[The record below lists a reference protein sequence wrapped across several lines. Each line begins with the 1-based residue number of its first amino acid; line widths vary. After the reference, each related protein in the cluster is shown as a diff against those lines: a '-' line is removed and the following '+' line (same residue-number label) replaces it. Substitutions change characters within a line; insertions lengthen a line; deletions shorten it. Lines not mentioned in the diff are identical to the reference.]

1 VFFWG
6 LLAVALVLF
15 VAVFAYG
22 ARGMGQREHKP
33 GTTRLR

>member
-1 VFFWG
+1 VFFWVAM
-6 LLAVALVLF
+6 AVVLVVF

-22 ARGMGQREHKP
+22 VRGMGQREHKP